1 MIKHFDDALFTNAD
15 ILFFDEDSGKVTF
28 LCDEMGILSVYI
40 NNIILDNL
48 NFFEVFLGFFLFF
61 LLSI

>member
-1 MIKHFDDALFTNAD
+1 MIKNFDGALFANAG

-28 LCDEMGILSVYI
+28 LCGEMGILSVYI
-40 NNIILDNL
+40 NDINLDDL
-48 NFFEVFLGFFLFF
+48 NFLKVFLGFFLFF

>member
-1 MIKHFDDALFTNAD
+1 MIKNFDDALFANAD
-15 ILFFDEDSGKVTF
+15 MLFFDEDSGKVTV

-40 NNIILDNL
+40 YNINLDDL
-48 NFFEVFLGFFLFF
+48 NFFEVFLGLFLFF

>member
-1 MIKHFDDALFTNAD
+1 MIKHFDDALFANAD
-15 ILFFDEDSGKVTF
+15 ILIFDEDSGKVTF

-40 NNIILDNL
+40 NNIILDDL